1 MVPNPPHPR
10 KPASRKPTTIT
21 PSSKSAPA
29 KQPKKKFVPKT
40 HTTAGVAIGKSNNKK
55 RKDPKKQREALLA
68 RLEKEL
74 PKLNMITPAG
84 VVKPKGRKKGKVFV
98 EDREKMMGILNRVSD
113 GVEGRERSKL
123 ERARHLEA
131 IREEKRKE
139 EEKRE
144 AERSSRMEGAKDA
157 VRKKRKRKSAGA
169 APEAPKGSLEKTPKG
184 RKKMV
189 TFA

>member
-1 MVPNPPHPR
+1 MAPKPPHPR
-10 KPASRKPTTIT
+10 KPTSGKPTTIAS
-21 PSSKSAPA
+21 SSKSAPA

-40 HTTAGVAIGKSNNKK
+40 HTTAGVAIGKNNKK
-55 RKDPKKQREALLA
+55 HKDPKRQREALLA

-74 PKLNMITPAG
+74 PKLNMVTPAG

-123 ERARHLEA
+123 ERARQLEA

-169 APEAPKGSLEKTPKG
+169 APEAPKNSSEKTPKG

>member
-1 MVPNPPHPR
+1 MAPNPSRPR
-10 KPASRKPTTIT
+10 KPAPNKFTTTTT
-21 PSSKSAPA
+21 PSSKSTPA

-40 HTTAGVAIGKSNNKK
+40 HTTAGVAISKKNNNK
-55 RKDPKKQREALLA
+55 RPKDPKKQREALLA

-123 ERARHLEA
+123 ERAVSYSL
-131 IREEKRKE
+131 
-139 EEKRE
+139 
-144 AERSSRMEGAKDA
+144 SRCISGRDTD
-157 VRKKRKRKSAGA
+157 SAGEIHRGSWRLSARRRGRRRRSERRRGA
-169 APEAPKGSLEKTPKG
+169 AGW
-184 RKKMV
+184 
-189 TFA
+189 